1 MISTAVT
8 GFAAAAQAAATFL
21 FTWRIMKTVEQ
32 DSEELTK
39 YREEH
44 AAVAALTA
52 KEADYMKAYND
63 ASKWDVM
70 TCIQQMILLLAVFLM
85 LLAGFLIAADF
96 MLAEKFCF
104 RNFDITSKISD
115 PFNLGG
121 LDNNALN
128 LVIVPVG
135 WLALVITVVAVVG
148 HVVFMRIMA
157 SAARAK
163 LEASLAHQVDG
174 QPTPDTIGKSA
185 APPPTSAAPK
195 SKTGKKRTI
204 SEEF

>member
-32 DSEELTK
+32 EGLGG
-39 YREEH
+39 
-44 AAVAALTA
+44 
-52 KEADYMKAYND
+52 DYMKAYND

-96 MLAEKFCF
+96 MLAETWPREPSNQSRMQLLAGMWQPC
-104 RNFDITSKISD
+104 
-115 PFNLGG
+115 